1 MDGDP
6 RVTQLARILGCE
18 REELAGAG
26 AGDRVRANAIR
37 LAEGLFEEA
46 AASDDVVSVEGARE
60 YVALRL
66 AYLGD
71 LVPADAADAVR
82 ARFDELAARWG

>member
-6 RVTQLARILGCE
+6 RVTQLARLLGCE
-18 REELAGAG
+18 REDVAGARG
-26 AGDRVRANAIR
+26 REHVRAGALR

-46 AASDDVVSVEGARE
+46 AASDDVLSAESAKE
-60 YVALRL
+60 YLELRL

-71 LVPADAADAVR
+71 LVPAEAAEAIR
-82 ARFDELAARWG
+82 ARFVELASQWS